1 MGACGCKCRL
11 LRNVRSELTVE
22 RGLRNSKIGD
32 HVGGAQDVDAFGCGD
47 DGAAMVHIG
56 EDAPK
61 VR

>member
-1 MGACGCKCRL
+1 M
-11 LRNVRSELTVE
+11 E